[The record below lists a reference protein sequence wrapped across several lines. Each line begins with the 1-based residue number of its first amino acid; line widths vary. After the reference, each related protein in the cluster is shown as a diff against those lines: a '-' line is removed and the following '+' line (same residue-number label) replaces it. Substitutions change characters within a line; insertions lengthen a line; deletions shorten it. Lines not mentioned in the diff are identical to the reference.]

1 MKTVK
6 TIIDGKF
13 IKVESPYNPVFIRK
27 ARQIQGKWNSPYWVF
42 PLKNKKY
49 IVNAL
54 IDIYGD
60 CGNLSDE
67 YIPYVEVT
75 LDLDKYP
82 YNHCIKIDTLVI
94 AERPSRDAS
103 VVLSPNVT
111 VVQGDFEKSG
121 GSAKYPCI
129 EPLDGTILK
138 VDNVP
143 LVVAERAR
151 DLKGITIK
159 EIRSAA
165 GDTVDR
171 VALLE
176 EKERL
181 LKRIKEID
189 SLIEKFKK
197 VD

>member
-1 MKTVK
+1 MKSIK

-13 IKVESPYNPVFIRK
+13 IKVESPYNRAFIAK

-143 LVVAERAR
+143 LVVAERAK
-151 DLKGITIK
+151 DLDGITIINQDK
-159 EIRSAA
+159 SNREI
-165 GDTVDR
+165 
-171 VALLE
+171 LLE
-176 EKERL
+176 ERERL
-181 LKRIKEID
+181 VKRLKEID
-189 SLIEKFKK
+189 NLLNKT
-197 VD
+197 